1 MGWKWLGRQVWRR
14 EPPRRT
20 VRFAVVGIG
29 VLILLAALGVVG
41 YRVFAPHE
49 TLTRPSEP
57 YPAAGPIFDERP
69 FSELRA
75 APLVVDG
82 RLRVYAEKWR
92 VWSDGP
98 VGGRYEATP
107 YWALRRWPA
116 QVVGVVSVTAPAG
129 PLVVSQWSDGELVA
143 LDARRGAIAWRA
155 GGPAPGGGYDGRRTG
170 ASVVYEPAGL
180 LTTERG
186 GGVGVVVAVGGGS
199 MRAFD
204 VATGARL
211 WDRPQP
217 TDCPV
222 WTTGAL
228 VAVPSCASGPVA
240 EGIVA
245 RGSAGQGPS
254 SPGAIAQ
261 GPVTFVDAATGIARS
276 TWTPPGGGPVEPSQC
291 TLGRSGC
298 RLLSAG
304 TAAFQLGG
312 DDVPH
317 PIPALPDEA
326 LLAGDLVVYPSAAGV
341 TARPLA
347 GGSPR
352 WTWTGQGRLVTANPA
367 GVYLLTDDLTV
378 LALDPELG
386 SLESVGCA
394 AITVR
399 DKWQLGH
406 VYPADNGEYLAIERL
421 SGTAPASRDQLYYF
435 GARPMALVE
444 LYPPSQLPV
453 WPGKFAACR
462 PL

>member
-1 MGWKWLGRQVWRR
+1 MGWEWLSHQVWPPEPSRR
-14 EPPRRT
+14 V
-20 VRFAVVGIG
+20 VRFVVAGLG
-29 VLILLAALGVVG
+29 VVLLVAALGVIG
-41 YRVFAPHE
+41 YRVFAPHD

-57 YPAAGPIFDERP
+57 YPAAGPIVDERP

-129 PLVVSQWSDGELVA
+129 PLVVTQWSDGDLVA
-143 LDARRGAIAWRA
+143 LDARRGTIAWRA
-155 GGPAPGGGYDGRRTG
+155 AGPAPGGGYDGRRTG
-170 ASVVYEPAGL
+170 ASVVYDPAGL
-180 LTTERG
+180 LTTDRG
-186 GGVGVVVAVGGGS
+186 GGIGAVVALGSGS

-204 VATGARL
+204 VRTGARL
-211 WDRPQP
+211 WDRPQSTSCRP
-217 TDCPV
+217 
-222 WTTGAL
+222 WTTATL
-228 VAVPSCASGPVA
+228 VAVPTCAPGPIVPGTVA
-240 EGIVA
+240 EAFV
-245 RGSAGQGPS
+245 
-254 SPGAIAQ
+254 AQ
-261 GPVTFVDAATGIARS
+261 GPVTFVDGMTGVVRS
-276 TWTPPGGGPVEPSQC
+276 TWTPPGGGPVEPIQC
-291 TLGRSGC
+291 MLGRLGC
-298 RLLSAG
+298 RLLTAGSA
-304 TAAFQLGG
+304 TFQVGG
-312 DDVPH
+312 DDLPH
-317 PIPALPDEA
+317 PVEALPDGA
-326 LLAGDLVVYPSAAGV
+326 LLAGDLVIYPSAAGV

-352 WTWTGQGRLVTANPA
+352 WTWTGQGRLVTANA
-367 GVYLLTDDLTV
+367 AAVYLLTDDLTV

-386 SLESVGCA
+386 SLQSVGCA
-394 AITVR
+394 AITAH
-399 DKWQLGH
+399 DHWQLGH

-421 SGTAPASRDQLYYF
+421 SGAAPTSGDPVYYF
-435 GARPMALVE
+435 GVRPMALVE